1 MEVSEFEKEN
11 KELKEEIEKYK
22 KGHEEWEHDRYVDNL
37 VTGTFFLV
45 IGWGLY
51 FCSLEF
57 AKSIV
62 AHWSSLGLLAS
73 TAPWEL
79 STVVLIYLFLVLFG
93 VFKALSDIR
102 NLYQDQFEWIRTN
115 VPIYLQE
122 IGESI
127 GKTYYKL
134 KAKKEE
140 EKKE

>member
-1 MEVSEFEKEN
+1 MEDNMEVSELEKEN
-11 KELKEEIEKYK
+11 KELKERL
-22 KGHEEWEHDRYVDNL
+22 GAWEYDQYVNNL
-37 VTGTFFLV
+37 LSGTVFLV

-93 VFKALSDIR
+93 VFKALGNIR
-102 NLYQDQFEWIRTN
+102 DLYWDQFEWIEKN
-115 VPIYLQE
+115 LPIMVS
-122 IGESI
+122 GAW
-127 GKTYYKL
+127 
-134 KAKKEE
+134 KAIREKKEE